1 MVKETKY
8 FQKTFRKPRRVAL
21 MPEGDDEMGNHL
33 MTKWCTE
40 ASVCVV
46 FENGLVEVATVIPTL
61 HAQPLYPYMGK
72 GIIDY
77 LGRY

>member
-1 MVKETKY
+1 
-8 FQKTFRKPRRVAL
+8 

-46 FENGLVEVATVIPTL
+46 FENGLDLRFVDCPNLTCATTL
-61 HAQPLYPYMGK
+61 P
-72 GIIDY
+72 
-77 LGRY
+77 